1 MRSTTVRTSDPLLR
15 SCAALLACA
24 AFLGLPAVAGA
35 ASAHAATAQAAS
47 RSHNPFRG
55 MTPFSGTVEKVD
67 GREFLLRSAQG
78 GTTATYELGGSARI
92 MTSRRGTMNDLASGK
107 FVGCTAVKGSNGKL
121 YATECHIFP
130 ESMRGTG
137 EGHNPMGPPNT
148 TMTNGNITTET
159 RGKVQ
164 TAKGSAEGTILHITY
179 KGGAQTIDVTPQT
192 HVTVI
197 GEGSRALVK
206 PGAKVMG
213 AARKAPDG
221 TEVVQMLNVAP

>member
-1 MRSTTVRTSDPLLR
+1 MPSTAVRTNDLR
-15 SCAALLACA
+15 FRHCIALLACA
-24 AFLGLPAVAGA
+24 ALLALPALTRAAPGQA
-35 ASAHAATAQAAS
+35 ASAHAAS
-47 RSHNPFRG
+47 RSHNPFEG
-55 MTPFSGTVEKVD
+55 MTPFSGTVQKVD
-67 GREFLLRSAQG
+67 GREFLLRSSRG
-78 GTTATYELGGSARI
+78 GTTATYQLGGSARI
-92 MTSRRGTMNDLASGK
+92 MTSRAGTMADLSSGK
-107 FVGCTAVKGSNGKL
+107 FVGCTAVKGRDGKL

-148 TMTNGNITTET
+148 TMTNGNITTEAH
-159 RGKVQ
+159 GKVQ
-164 TAKGSAEGTILHITY
+164 TARGSADGAILHIAY
-179 KGGAQTIDVTPQT
+179 KGGAQTIEVTPQT